1 MSDSATTPTQRNRP
15 ETAGI
20 IALLLEQGPEEGF
33 DRLTRLATMAL
44 RTPTA
49 VLGLLS
55 GPRLLAK
62 SHVGMP
68 APWELDP
75 NEPLPHAMFRHALAT
90 SKPFVVEDLRRHP
103 LTKDMVLSEGWE
115 HAAYCGVPIILAN
128 RKTVG
133 VLAVFD
139 PKPRPWTDREIG
151 FLQDLAASAGQEIED
166 RMEPIKAVE
175 VIPDEALE
183 LLSRAP
189 DGFLSIDAEW
199 RVTLVNSA
207 AERILRRAA
216 NELMGMP
223 LASIFPGVTG
233 GAFQSGLE
241 RAFAE
246 PGGVAFEDYCRS
258 LHAWLEARAFQVN
271 GGLAIHL
278 RDVSARRESEEAL
291 RHSEARYRGVFQ
303 EARDPMV
310 FMAADGT
317 LTECNR
323 ATVELFGYSRE
334 DLFRMKL
341 QDLFADEAER
351 DRLMVDLDGFG
362 SVSDFAARIRNKNG
376 SVLECAVSALTRRTA
391 E

>member
-1 MSDSATTPTQRNRP
+1 VTERGSRLAEAQDQAGRRAGFIAPFLENVNMSDSATTPTHRNRP

-55 GPRLLAK
+55 GARLLPK
-62 SHVGMP
+62 SQVGMP

-75 NEPLPHAMFRHALAT
+75 NEPLPHAMFRHSLAT

-103 LTKDMVLSEGWE
+103 LTKDMVLGEGWE

-151 FLQDLAASAGQEIED
+151 FLQDLAASAGQEIDD
-166 RMEPIKAVE
+166 RMEPREAAE

-183 LLSRAP
+183 LLARAP
-189 DGFLSIDAEW
+189 DGFLSLDAEW

-216 NELMGMP
+216 NELVGMP
-223 LASIFPGVTG
+223 LASVFPGVTG
-233 GAFQSGLE
+233 AGFQSGLE

-246 PGGVAFEDYCRS
+246 PGGVAFEEYCRS
-258 LHAWLEARAFQVN
+258 LHAWLEARAFPVN
-271 GGLAIHL
+271 GDSRFICATSRLA
-278 RDVSARRESEEAL
+278 ARAKKYCVTAKPVIVASSRKHATPWS
-291 RHSEARYRGVFQ
+291 SWP
-303 EARDPMV
+303 PMV
-310 FMAADGT
+310 
-317 LTECNR
+317 R
-323 ATVELFGYSRE
+323 
-334 DLFRMKL
+334 
-341 QDLFADEAER
+341 
-351 DRLMVDLDGFG
+351 
-362 SVSDFAARIRNKNG
+362 
-376 SVLECAVSALTRRTA
+376 
-391 E
+391 